1 MARRKGE
8 LSRFGIDQG
17 WPHQVSLPEHAT
29 TGKNLDRVHA
39 FCKDKN
45 LSLCPLGH
53 LFVRDGKY
61 WKAWC
66 FAEAEHAEAFQ
77 KEFGGE
83 FMTPK
88 TRPRWPG

>member
-8 LSRFGIDQG
+8 LSRFRIDQG
-17 WPHQVSLPEHAT
+17 WPHQIALPEHAT

-45 LSLCPLGH
+45 LSLCPLQQA
-53 LFVRDGKY
+53 FVRDGKY
-61 WKAWC
+61 WYAWC
-66 FAEAEHAEAFQ
+66 FAEPEHAEAFH